1 MTRAAYE
8 IHVVGQVPARL
19 LEDFERVTV
28 APDLAGATLRA
39 DLADQAELHGLL
51 DALRRDGL
59 TLVDVRREQ
68 PYELPAGEDSTD
80 DGPAAPD
87 PPS

>member
-1 MTRAAYE
+1 MSRAAYE

-19 LEDFERVTV
+19 LEDFEKLTV
-28 APDLAGATLRA
+28 SPDPAGATLRA

-68 PYELPAGEDSTD
+68 PYDAPEKEE
-80 DGPAAPD
+80 GPPEQE
-87 PPS
+87 PRG

>member
-1 MTRAAYE
+1 MSRAAYE
-8 IHVVGQVPARL
+8 IHVVGHVPARL

-28 APDLAGATLRA
+28 SPDLAGATLRA
-39 DLADQAELHGLL
+39 ELADQAELHGLL

-68 PYELPAGEDSTD
+68 PYAQTESPGATEGDSSV
-80 DGPAAPD
+80 PD
-87 PPS
+87 PPP

>member
-1 MTRAAYE
+1 MSRAAYE

-19 LEDFERVTV
+19 LEDFEKLTV
-28 APDLAGATLRA
+28 SPDPAGATLHA

-68 PYELPAGEDSTD
+68 PYDAIGEDEGET
-80 DGPAAPD
+80 
-87 PPS
+87 